1 MRVLGVD
8 PGTVHMGV
16 GVVDS
21 LGDDVTHIASATL
34 TPRSGAAL
42 SDRLATIFAELETL
56 LEEWGPD
63 AVAIEQPFAGKNVR
77 SALAIGQAQA
87 VAMLAGAKRGLP
99 VTTYSPTQVK
109 QAVTDH
115 GGASKEQVRDMVQI
129 ILQLADQPET
139 TDAADALAVALCHIN
154 AHQAERLELRG

>member
-16 GVVDS
+16 GIVDS
-21 LGDDVTHIASATL
+21 LGDDVAHIASATL
-34 TPRSGAAL
+34 TPRSGATL

-56 LEEWGPD
+56 LDEWDPD

-99 VTTYSPTQVK
+99 VNTYSPTQVK

-139 TDAADALAVALCHIN
+139 TDASDALAVALCHIN
-154 AHQAERLELRG
+154 AHRAERLELRG